1 MRSLPQAALIVA
13 VATTAATAISGAS
26 AFVVSSPQSCSSAS
40 RSCTSSRWT
49 PLREAAV
56 ATLDGKDIDSEFTP
70 INNYMLV
77 QVADAKE
84 ESDGGII
91 LTGKQKITKSE
102 GKVVSVGPGRIYEDS
117 GVYIPMPVKAGESV
131 VYGKYGGTELDYNGK
146 KHLLISD
153 IDVMVKFEGD
163 ELTLDGVDVIYDN
176 VMVYVEEKEE
186 DTSVGGILLAKS
198 NTKSR
203 STKPSTGEVIKV
215 GPGRTAINGELM
227 EMDVAVGD
235 YVKFRDFSGEKVE
248 IEGKKYSVVKMNDI
262 LAKF

>member
-1 MRSLPQAALIVA
+1 MRSLPQTTLVVAAA
-13 VATTAATAISGAS
+13 AAATAATAITGAS
-26 AFVVSSPQSCSSAS
+26 AFVVSPSLQSS
-40 RSCTSSRWT
+40 
-49 PLREAAV
+49 PLRSSSQRWMPLQETAV
-56 ATLDGKDIDSEFTP
+56 ATLDGKDIDNEFTP

-77 QVADAKE
+77 QVAEAKE

-91 LTGKQKITKSE
+91 LTGKQKITKAE

-117 GVYIPMPVKAGESV
+117 GVYIPMPVEAGESV
-131 VYGKYGGTELDYNGK
+131 VYGKYSGTELDYNGK

-153 IDVMVKFEGD
+153 IDVMVKFEGE
-163 ELTLDGVDVIYDN
+163 ELTLEGADVIYDN
-176 VMVYVEEKEE
+176 VLVYVEEKEE

-198 NTKSR
+198 STKSR

-235 YVKFRDFSGEKVE
+235 FVKFRDFSGEKIE

>member
-49 PLREAAV
+49 PLRETAV

-153 IDVMVKFEGD
+153 IDVRP
-163 ELTLDGVDVIYDN
+163 L
-176 VMVYVEEKEE
+176 
-186 DTSVGGILLAKS
+186 
-198 NTKSR
+198 
-203 STKPSTGEVIKV
+203 
-215 GPGRTAINGELM
+215 
-227 EMDVAVGD
+227 
-235 YVKFRDFSGEKVE
+235 
-248 IEGKKYSVVKMNDI
+248 
-262 LAKF
+262 

>member
-1 MRSLPQAALIVA
+1 MRSLPQAAFVVA

-26 AFVVSSPQSCSSAS
+26 AFVVSSPQSSS
-40 RSCTSSRWT
+40 RSPASAYSRWM
-49 PLREAAV
+49 PLRETAV
-56 ATLDGKDIDSEFTP
+56 ATLDGKDIDNEFTP

-77 QVADAKE
+77 QGAETKE
-84 ESDGGII
+84 QSDGGII

-131 VYGKYGGTELDYNGK
+131 VYGKYSGTELDYNGK
-146 KHLLISD
+146 KHLLVSD

-163 ELTLDGVDVIYDN
+163 ELTLEGADVIYDN

-186 DTSVGGILLAKS
+186 DASVGGILLAKS
-198 NTKSR
+198 STKSR

-235 YVKFRDFSGEKVE
+235 FVKFRDFSGEKVE